1 MSSKLNYIPK
11 ITSYNDIRNEMNRD
25 LEWRLSNRKEKTPYG
40 RPLYYNMNVQ
50 IIVTHECPFNCPF
63 CMERQNPMCGRQDF
77 LLRPHLYTM
86 YCNII
91 LQHALRLQAGS
102 QFSIRVI

>member
-11 ITSYNDIRNEMNRD
+11 IISYNNIRSEMNRD
-25 LEWRLSNRKEKTPYG
+25 LEWRLNNRKKKTPYG

-50 IIVTHECPFNCPF
+50 IIVTHECPFSCPF
-63 CMERQNPMCGRQDF
+63 CMERQNPMCGKQDF
-77 LLRPHLYTM
+77 ALRPHLYTM

-91 LQHALRLQAGS
+91 LWHALLSQAES
-102 QFSIRVI
+102 RCFIQIM

>member
-25 LEWRLSNRKEKTPYG
+25 LEWRLNNRKEKTPYG

-50 IIVTHECPFNCPF
+50 IIVTHECPFSCPF
-63 CMERQNPMCGRQDF
+63 CMERQNPMCGKQDF
-77 LLRPHLYTM
+77 FCSGR
-86 YCNII
+86 IFI
-91 LQHALRLQAGS
+91 
-102 QFSIRVI
+102 